1 MKDRGWQPQ
10 IIIILLNTRY
20 TQHGFNSIFNTGM
33 GMQLKN
39 KVVFSELSFCSEAS
53 SYNYGKSMSFG
64 IQPLKPYK
72 REYCHPLLID
82 TKWSS
87 QLSQHQVKVRWGLLH
102 TIRINGFPCLVLLV
116 GWIYPFINMPFTITK
131 YVAEA

>member
-1 MKDRGWQPQ
+1 MKDQGWQPQ

-53 SYNYGKSMSFG
+53 SYSYSKSTEFWHSAFEALQKR
-64 IQPLKPYK
+64 ILPSSTNWYQVIFPALSASSK
-72 REYCHPLLID
+72 REVRPSAHNKNKWIPLLC
-82 TKWSS
+82 TS
-87 QLSQHQVKVRWGLLH
+87 G
-102 TIRINGFPCLVLLV
+102 
-116 GWIYPFINMPFTITK
+116 
-131 YVAEA
+131 